1 MPSIEIANQ
10 PTDST
15 GLLRSW
21 IGDRRLLV
29 VAGLAVIGTGLALG
43 WGWLAAV
50 GVAPLIVSAAP
61 CLVMCA
67 LGVCMM
73 GGMMWGMGLL
83 WLLLIVVLV
92 LATAA
97 LVKYL
102 RSDRSG

>member
-1 MPSIEIANQ
+1 MESIEIANQ

-15 GLLRSW
+15 GLLRAW
-21 IGDRRLLV
+21 CGVRRLLV
-29 VAGLAVIGTGLALG
+29 VAGLAVMGTGLALG

-73 GGMMWGMGLL
+73 GRGQQACSSQPIQGAGEPP
-83 WLLLIVVLV
+83 
-92 LATAA
+92 TRTEPPAA
-97 LVKYL
+97 P
-102 RSDRSG
+102 

>member
-1 MPSIEIANQ
+1 MESIEIANQ
-10 PTDST
+10 PTDRT

-73 GGMMWGMGLL
+73 GRGQQACSSQPAPAAGEPPTR
-83 WLLLIVVLV
+83 
-92 LATAA
+92 ADPPTA
-97 LVKYL
+97 
-102 RSDRSG
+102 S

>member
-1 MPSIEIANQ
+1 MESIEIANQ

-73 GGMMWGMGLL
+73 GRGQQACSSQPAPRAGEPPTR
-83 WLLLIVVLV
+83 
-92 LATAA
+92 ADPPTA
-97 LVKYL
+97 
-102 RSDRSG
+102 S

>member
-1 MPSIEIANQ
+1 MESIEIANQ

-73 GGMMWGMGLL
+73 GRGQQACSKQPAPGAGEPPTR
-83 WLLLIVVLV
+83 
-92 LATAA
+92 ADPPNA
-97 LVKYL
+97 
-102 RSDRSG
+102 S

>member
-1 MPSIEIANQ
+1 MESIEIANQ

-73 GGMMWGMGLL
+73 GRGQQVCSSQPAPGAGEPPTR
-83 WLLLIVVLV
+83 
-92 LATAA
+92 ADPPTA
-97 LVKYL
+97 
-102 RSDRSG
+102 S

>member
-1 MPSIEIANQ
+1 MESIKIANQ

-21 IGDRRLLV
+21 IGDRRLLA

-73 GGMMWGMGLL
+73 GRGQQACSSQPAQGAGEPPTR
-83 WLLLIVVLV
+83 
-92 LATAA
+92 ADPPTA
-97 LVKYL
+97 
-102 RSDRSG
+102 S

>member
-1 MPSIEIANQ
+1 MPSIEIAKQ

-15 GLLRSW
+15 GLVRSW

-67 LGVCMM
+67 LGLCMM
-73 GGMMWGMGLL
+73 GKGQQACSSQPTQRAGEPP
-83 WLLLIVVLV
+83 
-92 LATAA
+92 TRTEPPAA
-97 LVKYL
+97 P
-102 RSDRSG
+102 

>member
-1 MPSIEIANQ
+1 MESIEIANQ

-21 IGDRRLLV
+21 IGDRRLLA

-73 GGMMWGMGLL
+73 GRGHQACSSQPAQGAGEPPTR
-83 WLLLIVVLV
+83 
-92 LATAA
+92 ADPPTA
-97 LVKYL
+97 L
-102 RSDRSG
+102 